1 MTTGLQSPFVWLPRT
16 PFGSLTAYFVKRL
29 FAPEDEDRNEE
40 ISLGLGVVVALLAS
54 PGAFASIFLLDKY
67 STLLQWLRGQ
77 RHFDFLRASAGD
89 EYFFVVLSMTITG
102 LVMLMR
108 WNRLFPDRRD
118 FANLAALPIPINHIF
133 LANFAA
139 LGGLALV
146 FAIDVNLVSC
156 FFFPAFVTAS
166 DGRLPV
172 FLNVGIAHIITV
184 FSATIF
190 SFFALFALVGLLTL
204 VLPAKCL
211 RPISVV
217 VRILLAVI
225 LMVEFFSNFF
235 WQLFSGHLPKYASA
249 YLQWL
254 PSFWFVG
261 IYEHAIGIASPLMQH
276 LAQRAWWAL
285 GLSIFLMT
293 GSYTLCYR
301 RHFLRLAESFDNLAG
316 NRHGAWFKMPEALSR
331 FLFRSP
337 FEQACILFA
346 CRVMTRSER
355 HVMFLGGYLGVGF
368 VVVAQSA
375 EGDVS
380 QIPLLLAFFFISGLR
395 LAFDIPSTVSANWAF
410 RFYADDLTPSPNS
423 VARRLMML
431 LVLPWQFLP
440 LGSPLAIPLNLAFSV
455 LGIELVLLTF
465 ERIPFTYRV
474 QTDSRKLVIRFI
486 LALLGILLLAPFLV
500 WLEHWAIV
508 QWWRYAIVAAGILLA
523 WADLSRRRRM
533 NEAERFGLSFEERA
547 PSEFELLKLA

>member
-1 MTTGLQSPFVWLPRT
+1 MTSELQSPFVCLPRT
-16 PFGSLTAYFVKRL
+16 PFGSLAAYFVKRL

-166 DGRLPV
+166 NGRLSV
-172 FLNVGIAHIITV
+172 FLNVGTAHIITV
-184 FSATIF
+184 FSATLF

-204 VLPAKCL
+204 VLPARCL
-211 RPISVV
+211 RPISVA

-235 WQLFSGHLPKYASA
+235 LQLFSGHLPKYASG

-261 IYEHAIGIASPLMQH
+261 IYERGH
-276 LAQRAWWAL
+276 R
-285 GLSIFLMT
+285 
-293 GSYTLCYR
+293 YR
-301 RHFLRLAESFDNLAG
+301 ESFDATHGSAG
-316 NRHGAWFKMPEALSR
+316 LVGIGRVYLSDDWKLHAL
-331 FLFRSP
+331 LP
-337 FEQACILFA
+337 A
-346 CRVMTRSER
+346 
-355 HVMFLGGYLGVGF
+355 
-368 VVVAQSA
+368 
-375 EGDVS
+375 
-380 QIPLLLAFFFISGLR
+380 AF
-395 LAFDIPSTVSANWAF
+395 
-410 RFYADDLTPSPNS
+410 
-423 VARRLMML
+423 
-431 LVLPWQFLP
+431 
-440 LGSPLAIPLNLAFSV
+440 
-455 LGIELVLLTF
+455 
-465 ERIPFTYRV
+465 
-474 QTDSRKLVIRFI
+474 
-486 LALLGILLLAPFLV
+486 LALG
-500 WLEHWAIV
+500 
-508 QWWRYAIVAAGILLA
+508 
-523 WADLSRRRRM
+523 
-533 NEAERFGLSFEERA
+533 
-547 PSEFELLKLA
+547 